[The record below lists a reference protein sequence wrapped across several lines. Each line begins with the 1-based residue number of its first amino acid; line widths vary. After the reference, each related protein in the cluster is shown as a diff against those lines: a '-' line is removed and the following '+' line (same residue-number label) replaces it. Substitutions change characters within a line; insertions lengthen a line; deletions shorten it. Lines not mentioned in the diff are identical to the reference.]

1 MMCFDANKKGMIIKC
16 PYCGYE
22 YTIDEI
28 FVKGELIGQ
37 SHRRVK
43 DTFGK
48 ILAVDYGDEENEP
61 QLIEHYICDGCDK
74 EFVVEATIN
83 CKTKPID
90 EAVDFKNESVSL
102 LD

>member
-1 MMCFDANKKGMIIKC
+1 MCFDDKKKGMIIKC

-37 SHRRVK
+37 SHRRIK
-43 DTFGK
+43 DPLGK

-61 QLIEHYICDGCDK
+61 QLIEHYICDGCNK
-74 EFVVEATIN
+74 EFEIEATIT
-83 CKTKPID
+83 CKSR
-90 EAVDFKNESVSL
+90 AVDETLDFQNESVSL
-102 LD
+102 LG